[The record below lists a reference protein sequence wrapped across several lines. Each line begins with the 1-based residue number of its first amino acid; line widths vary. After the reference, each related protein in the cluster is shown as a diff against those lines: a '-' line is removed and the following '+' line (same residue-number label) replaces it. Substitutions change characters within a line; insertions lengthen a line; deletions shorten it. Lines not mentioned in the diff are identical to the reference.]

1 MDDKYSVLMSVYYK
15 EKPEY
20 LQQSIESILNQTA
33 PTDDFVLVCDGPLTM
48 ELENIIEQL
57 TREWP
62 QTMMILR
69 LPERKGLGI
78 ALREGVLACR
88 CEIVARMD
96 SDDIALPQR
105 MELQLAA
112 LEKNLELAELG
123 GQIDEFFEENTWG
136 NREVPLSPE
145 KVRNRAAF
153 RNPMNHMTVTFR
165 REAVLAAGNYMDFDR
180 FEDYHLWARML
191 GQSMKLANLPQV
203 LVRARVNDGTYA
215 RRGGWRYFCQSVAM
229 QNHLLHCGLCGPV
242 GWLRNCLIR
251 FLGTVLL
258 PRALRG
264 RIYQTLLRRRD
275 EP

>member
-1 MDDKYSVLMSVYYK
+1 MSDYSVLMSVYAG
-15 EKPEY
+15 ERAEY
-20 LQQSIESILNQTA
+20 LERAACSMLEQTV
-33 PTDDFVLVCDGPLTM
+33 PPREFVLVCDGPLSL
-48 ELENIIEQL
+48 ELEKIIAKL

-62 QTMMILR
+62 QTMTILR
-69 LPERKGLGI
+69 LPEQKGLGI

-88 CEIVARMD
+88 CGIVARMD

-112 LEKNLELAELG
+112 LEENLELAALG
-123 GQIDEFFEENTWG
+123 GQIEEFFEENTWG

-191 GQSMKLANLPQV
+191 GQGMKLANLPQV

-215 RRGGWRYFCQSVAM
+215 RRGGWSYFCQSVAM

-251 FLGTVLL
+251 FCGTVLL

-264 RIYQTLLRRRD
+264 RIYQTLLRRRGA
-275 EP
+275 P

>member
-1 MDDKYSVLMSVYYK
+1 MSDYSVLMSVYAG
-15 EKPEY
+15 ERAEY
-20 LQQSIESILNQTA
+20 LERAARSMLKQTV
-33 PTDDFVLVCDGPLTM
+33 PPREFVLVCDGPLSL
-48 ELENIIEQL
+48 ELEKIIAKL

-62 QTMMILR
+62 QTMTILR
-69 LPERKGLGI
+69 LPEQKGLGI

-88 CEIVARMD
+88 CGIVARMD

-112 LEKNLELAELG
+112 LEENLELAALG
-123 GQIDEFFEENTWG
+123 GQIEEFFEENTWG
-136 NREVPLSPE
+136 NRGVPLSPE

-191 GQSMKLANLPQV
+191 GQGMKLANLPQV

-251 FLGTVLL
+251 FCGTVLL

-275 EP
+275 AP